1 MPVPNNITDLS
12 TTPAANSPAGSESPQ
27 LIDDYL
33 RTQGAFIAQLRDEA
47 KSRSFAVAAAG
58 GTADA
63 ITATFSPAVTSLTN
77 GMTLYVRAALANTT
91 STPTFSPNGLAA
103 TTIVR
108 ANNQPLTAGD
118 IAGAGHWLELQYDST
133 LAKWVLQNPL
143 RPDLAS
149 KTYVDSTIDALIYNN
164 IYMPMAWV
172 NSDFSINQ
180 RGLTTLADGA
190 YGPDRTYALT
200 QSGNVSYTTLT
211 APTDGIPFAARF
223 TQPDATAKRFGF
235 AQIQEARNTYAY
247 RGSDFALNPKV
258 RCSSATTMR
267 VALLAHT
274 GTADTLSKDVVNDWT
289 SAVYEAGAFFKTG
302 LVVLDTK
309 SVMCAANTW
318 TDVPTWA
325 NVNSSANNLIMF
337 CWTEGTAAQNFT
349 LDTSTIRAGRGRDIG
364 LWLPPDPAQEMVRS
378 KRFYYREA
386 PSASNT
392 ATGWQGQAISGSG
405 GFVSVRHPVEMRI
418 APALTWSGG
427 SITSASAASL
437 TILTVALNNSSP
449 TAANIQLGVSS
460 GLVAGD
466 AFWVFGT
473 LSAEFNAEIG
483 T

>member
-1 MPVPNNITDLS
+1 M
-12 TTPAANSPAGSESPQ
+12 AAPP
-27 LIDDYL
+27 L
-33 RTQGAFIAQLRDEA
+33 RTEISDTYPNPTN
-47 KSRSFAVAAAG
+47 AVARTGFGKFFDYVTGLLGSTGDAQEARVALG
-58 GTADA
+58 FPAITTADA
-63 ITATFSPAVTSLTN
+63 GSVVAVSDDGGSFRLLSH
-77 GMTLYVRAALANTT
+77 GMP
-91 STPTFSPNGLAA
+91 S
-103 TTIVR
+103 
-108 ANNQPLTAGD
+108 
-118 IAGAGHWLELQYDST
+118 
-133 LAKWVLQNPL
+133 
-143 RPDLAS
+143 
-149 KTYVDSTIDALIYNN
+149 
-164 IYMPMAWV
+164 AWI
-172 NSDFSINQ
+172 NSDFGINQ
-180 RGLTTLADGA
+180 RGLTTLADGD

-364 LWLPPDPAQEMVRS
+364 LWLPPDPAQEEVRAR
-378 KRFYYREA
+378 RFFFRRKWFSRTY
-386 PSASNT
+386 
-392 ATGWQGQAISGSG
+392 Q
-405 GFVSVRHPVEMRI
+405 
-418 APALTWSGG
+418 PAGEIL
-427 SITSASAASL
+427 L
-437 TILTVALNNSSP
+437 PCELTVAMRKLPAPTVISTSGSVGP
-449 TAANIQLGVSS
+449 TAINVYALDASNVSV
-460 GLVAGD
+460 GITTAG
-466 AFWVFGT
+466 
-473 LSAEFNAEIG
+473 AESFSYAELDFSLDAEIG